1 MKSLL
6 RSLFRILAKRTLKKY
21 HPRIIAVAGSV
32 GKTATKDA
40 IAAGLSSLSGGVRK
54 TQGSFNAE
62 IGVPVTIIAGGKAR
76 QGIGQ
81 WGKLLLRAIG
91 QLLVRRPFPGTM
103 VLEMG
108 ADKPGDLRELL
119 TIAQPQVGVLTS
131 AAPEHMEFFG
141 DMKAVIAEESL
152 IVRTLPSDG
161 IAIVNADDER
171 CLEIL
176 PQLKTTVLT
185 YGWNPDADI
194 RAEHATTTYDHNNL
208 PSGMVVKIAVE
219 GSVVPVALPGV
230 IGRHQVLP
238 LLATVAVAKAVGL
251 PISEVMQN
259 MSAYQPPPGRMRL
272 LRGKQRSV
280 ILDDSYNA
288 SPEAM
293 EAAIRTLSEMNVP
306 GRKIA
311 IIGQMSEL
319 GTQTNEWH
327 EKIGQMFVP
336 KSVSVLVT
344 VGPLAEL
351 IGTTAISVGF
361 PITKHYNV
369 ADAESAAAL
378 VQEMLAPGDI
388 VLCKGS
394 RYASR
399 LERAVKMLLEDPDR
413 DAGKIVH

>member
-1 MKSLL
+1 MKSFL
-6 RSLFRILAKRTLKKY
+6 RSLIRLLARRTIAKY

-40 IAAGLSSLSGGVRK
+40 IAAGLSSVSGGLRK

-62 IGVPVTIIAGGKAR
+62 IGVPVTIIAGGKSR

-81 WGKLLLRAIG
+81 WLGVVWQGIR
-91 QLLVRRPFPGTM
+91 QLMVRTKFPGTL
-103 VLEMG
+103 VIEMG
-108 ADKPGDLRELL
+108 ADKPGDLRQLL
-119 TIAQPQVGVLTS
+119 EVVTPDVGVLTS

-152 IVRTLPSDG
+152 IVRMLRPDG
-161 IAIVNADDER
+161 IAVINADDER
-171 CLEIL
+171 CLEVAS
-176 PQLKTTVLT
+176 QVSSNVLT
-185 YGWNPDADI
+185 YGWNPEADI
-194 RAEHATTTYDHNNL
+194 RAEHATTTYDDRSL
-208 PSGMVVKIAVE
+208 PTGMVVKIAVD

-238 LLATVAVAKAVGL
+238 LLATVAVAKAMGV
-251 PISEVMQN
+251 PIGDVMKN

-272 LRGKQRSV
+272 LRGKQHSV

-293 EAAIRTLSEMNVP
+293 EAAIRTVSEMHIP

-311 IIGQMSEL
+311 ILGQMSEL
-319 GTQTNEWH
+319 GTQTNEYH
-327 EKIGQMFVP
+327 EKIGQMFIP
-336 KSVSVLVT
+336 KTVSVLIT
-344 VGPLAEL
+344 VGPIAQL
-351 IGTTAISVGF
+351 IGTTAVTVGF
-361 PITKHYNV
+361 PIAKHINV
-369 ADAESAAAL
+369 KDAESAADL
-378 VQEMLAPGDI
+378 VLDMIAPGDL

-394 RYASR
+394 RYSSR

-413 DAGKIVH
+413 DARNIVH